1 MKIFLENNFICLV
14 TFWKCYFPPPPPQNP
29 PPHNRKTTKTPPP
42 TPPQQQQKNQRSKRE
57 SKKSKSQTNFITKIS
72 NENENESVTGSWCD
86 SSVRSARCDSRFVV
100 LWSRVRG
107 FAVWLAGAIGAVQ
120 VGSSAIWCERV
131 REWWRD
137 NLADGV
143 TISLL
148 SLSLSS
154 CVVRK
159 WRDDLD
165 DQWLGSTRVGLNDRS
180 GEIVLLRCDLLAPT
194 SAIFLLF
201 LSLSLLFS
209 KAGNH
214 LKWKWKRKSFSVVLA
229 LIFGQLEMLFSLTK
243 FEVTTKHPIFWEIIS
258 RISLKSKQTEPK
270 FLNWVSSND
279 GLIAWP
285 KNNILVASCS
295 WSWTFANLHWIL
307 QLH

>member
-1 MKIFLENNFICLV
+1 MKIVLENIFMYLV
-14 TFWKCYFPPPPPQNP
+14 TFWKCYFPPSP
-29 PPHNRKTTKTPPP
+29 NRKTTKTLPP
-42 TPPQQQQKNQRSKRE
+42 TPPQQQQQNQRSKRE
-57 SKKSKSQTNFITKIS
+57 SKKSKSQTKFITKIS
-72 NENENESVTGSWCD
+72 NENENESMRVGSRCEWVRQG
-86 SSVRSARCDSRFVV
+86 SSVR
-100 LWSRVRG
+100 
-107 FAVWLAGAIGAVQ
+107 
-120 VGSSAIWCERV
+120 VGSSGFVGACGFVELRRCEWV
-131 REWWRD
+131 CG
-137 NLADGV
+137 A

-165 DQWLGSTRVGLNDRS
+165 DRWLGSMRVGLNDRS

-201 LSLSLLFS
+201 LSLSLIFS

-229 LIFGQLEMLFSLTK
+229 LIFDQLEKLFSLTK
-243 FEVTTKHPIFWEIIS
+243 FEVTTKHPIFWKIIS
-258 RISLKSKQTEPK
+258 GISLKSKQTEPK